1 MIYLKLFWSFIQI
14 GLFSIGGGY
23 AALPLIQNQVVE
35 LNKWLRM
42 EEFVD
47 LITIAE
53 MTPGPIAINASTFVG
68 TRIAGIGGAIIST
81 FGCVLPSLIIVLT
94 LAYFYYRYNQL
105 TIVQGILSGLRPAVV
120 SLIASAGLG
129 IAILTFRGNST
140 AAFNF
145 SDINLIA
152 VGLFTVSFIIMRKFK
167 PNPIV
172 VMIGSGIAGILVYLL

>member
-1 MIYLKLFWSFIQI
+1 MAKY
-14 GLFSIGGGY
+14 GR
-23 AALPLIQNQVVE
+23 V
-35 LNKWLRM
+35 
-42 EEFVD
+42 VD